1 MLIGYAR
8 ISTADQNL
16 DHLHDALH
24 AAECQKIFDDTISG
38 ARAER
43 PGLARVFDH
52 LREGRARTNRS
63 QTPPKREPKG
73 QLKRYRGGVAFTEL
87 KVTILHEWKSDILRL
102 TDAPDAYAQGESHKA
117 WSNGLPMILTDGRLG
132 ICAYLKP

>member
-52 LREGRARTNRS
+52 LRGGGGGLYGIEGDDSARMEVGYS
-63 QTPPKREPKG
+63 Q
-73 QLKRYRGGVAFTEL
+73 V
-87 KVTILHEWKSDILRL
+87 D
-102 TDAPDAYAQGESHKA
+102 
-117 WSNGLPMILTDGRLG
+117 
-132 ICAYLKP
+132 

>member
-73 QLKRYRGGVAFTEL
+73 QLKRYRGG
-87 KVTILHEWKSDILRL
+87 
-102 TDAPDAYAQGESHKA
+102 G
-117 WSNGLPMILTDGRLG
+117 GLYG
-132 ICAYLKP
+132 IEGDDSARMEVGYSQVD

>member
-52 LREGRARTNRS
+52 L
-63 QTPPKREPKG
+63 
-73 QLKRYRGGVAFTEL
+73 RGGVAFTEL